1 MIEVKICGIT
11 KGFEIDYLNI
21 LKPNYIG
28 FVFSKSKR
36 RVSKEEAKKLINK
49 LDSSIKVVAVF
60 RNENISYIADI
71 INFTN
76 IEIVQLHGNEDMNY
90 INDLLMTLNK
100 EIKIWKAIEVIDDKS
115 MLKARQYKV
124 SKVLLDSNTP
134 GEGNRINLNYLREVS
149 NLENIFIAGGINK
162 DNIKEVLEN
171 IKINGIDV
179 SSGVEEINLEGE
191 RYKSFEK
198 MKELIMEVRK
208 YD

>member
-1 MIEVKICGIT
+1 MIQIKICGIT
-11 KGFEIDYLNI
+11 KAFEIDYLNI

-36 RVSKEEAKKLINK
+36 RVSKEEAKKLIEK

-60 RNENISYIADI
+60 RDEDTSYIVDI
-71 INFTN
+71 INYTN

-90 INDLLMTLNK
+90 INNLLKSLNK

-115 MLKARQYKV
+115 VLKVSDYKV
-124 SKVLLDSNTP
+124 SKVLLDSNAP
-134 GEGNRINLNYLREVS
+134 GEGKRINLNYLRQLP
-149 NLENIFIAGGINK
+149 NLDNIFIAGGINK
-162 DNIKEVLEN
+162 DNVKEVLEN
-171 IKINGIDV
+171 IKINGVDV
-179 SSGVEEINLEGE
+179 SSGVEEVDLEGK

>member
-36 RVSKEEAKKLINK
+36 RVSKEEVKKLINK

-60 RNENISYIADI
+60 RNENISYIADV

-115 MLKARQYKV
+115 MLKASQYKV

>member
-1 MIEVKICGIT
+1 MIQIKICGIT
-11 KGFEIDYLNI
+11 KAFEIDYLNV

-36 RVSKEEAKKLINK
+36 RVSKEEAKKLIEK

-60 RNENISYIADI
+60 RDEDTSYIVDI
-71 INFTN
+71 INYTN

-90 INDLLMTLNK
+90 INNLLKSLNK

-115 MLKARQYKV
+115 VLKVSDYKV
-124 SKVLLDSNTP
+124 SKVLLDSNAP
-134 GEGNRINLNYLREVS
+134 GEGKRINLNYLRELS

-162 DNIKEVLEN
+162 DNVKEVLEN
-171 IKINGIDV
+171 IKINGVDV
-179 SSGVEEINLEGE
+179 SSGVEEVDLDGK